1 MIIDKT
7 GFTVDGVDFTQYLLQ
22 VDFGY
27 NKLWASDSGRNLA
40 GKQTGT
46 LIGIFPKFELQ
57 FRKLTASELHIVAP
71 ILDKPRQT
79 VRYCDDNSGT
89 YKTIQTYS
97 GDYKI
102 SNKYINVN
110 EPFNCNLIA
119 VEKRS

>member
-1 MIIDKT
+1 MFIDKT
-7 GFTVDGVDFTQYLLQ
+7 GFQVDGIDFGKYLLQ
-22 VDFGY
+22 IDFGY

-46 LIGIFPKFELQ
+46 LIGIFPKFEMQ
-57 FRKLTASELHIVAP
+57 FRKLTREELHIVAP

-79 VRYCDDNSGT
+79 VRYYDDNAGA